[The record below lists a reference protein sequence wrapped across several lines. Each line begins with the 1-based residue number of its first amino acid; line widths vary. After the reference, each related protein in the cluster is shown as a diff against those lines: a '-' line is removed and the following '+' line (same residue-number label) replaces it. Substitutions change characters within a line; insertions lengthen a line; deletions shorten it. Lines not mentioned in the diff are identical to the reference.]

1 MVARPTISDLAKAAG
16 VSVATVDRVLNR
28 RLPVRGDTAERVVAA
43 AEAIGY
49 HATSLLKRRLQEI
62 PNRRFGFL
70 LQKRQDSFYQDF
82 AQTLI
87 KATSAAHNINGKAMV
102 DFSEELV
109 PATIVLRLREM
120 AQRCDAIA
128 VVAVDHPLINDAVED
143 ISAKGV
149 PVFSLLSDITAPSR
163 QAYFAADTR
172 KAGRTAGWAMS
183 RLIHTPGQVGVLV
196 GSHRY
201 LSQELAEFSFRS
213 FMREHAPHLPL
224 LESVIVL
231 DDDRIAHEAVTNML
245 ASNPGLVGIYA
256 SGGGRDGVIRALR
269 EEGAGRKIVTI
280 CNELTASTRSAL
292 LDGLVDVVLQTPIQQ
307 ISAALIK
314 HMADACESAPRVP
327 GGAFVFPVEIHLS
340 ETV

>member
-1 MVARPTISDLAKAAG
+1 MVDRPTISDLAKAAG

-49 HATSLLKRRLQEI
+49 HATSLLKRRLLEI

-70 LQKRQDSFYQDF
+70 LQKRQDTFYQDF
-82 AQTLI
+82 AQALV
-87 KATSAAHNINGKAMV
+87 KATASAPNINGKAMV

-109 PATIVLRLREM
+109 PATIALRLREM

-128 VVAVDHPLINDAVED
+128 IVAVDHPIVNDAVEE
-143 ISAKGV
+143 ISAKGI
-149 PVFSLLSDITAPSR
+149 PVFSLLSDIMAPSR
-163 QAYFAADTR
+163 RACFGADTR

-183 RLIHTPGQVGVLV
+183 RLIHTPGPVGVLV

-201 LSQELAEFSFRS
+201 LSQELAEISFRS

-231 DDDRIAHEAVTNML
+231 DDDRIAYEAVVDMI
-245 ASNPGLVGIYA
+245 ASNPGLAGIYA
-256 SGGGRDGVIRALR
+256 SGGGRDGFIRALHD
-269 EEGAGRKIVTI
+269 EGAGRNIVTV
-280 CNELTASTRSAL
+280 CNELTATTRAAL
-292 LDGLVDVVLQTPIQQ
+292 IAGDVDVVLQTPIHV
-307 ISAALIK
+307 ISAALIH
-314 HMADACESAPRVP
+314 HMADACEAAPRVA
-327 GGAFVFPVEIHLS
+327 GGAFVFPVEIHVS
-340 ETV
+340 ETI